1 MAKLS
6 EVLQSADWKSEKHV
20 PAIECPDQVKADEF
34 FAVKASLGKAV
45 AHPNTTEHH
54 IRWIQLYF
62 QPEGAKAALQI
73 GSFEFTAHGESVD
86 GPNKGTVFTHHE
98 AATAMK
104 TGKSGTLYA
113 LAYEYKFIVKGE
125 WRADPKCAESVLTRT
140 EDARARMRIG
150 D

>member
-6 EVLQSADWKSEKHV
+6 DVIQTADWKLEKHV
-20 PAIECPDQVKADEF
+20 PVIECQDKVKADEF
-34 FAVKASLGKAV
+34 FTVKASLGTAI

-62 QPEGAKAALQI
+62 KPEGAKAPFHI

-86 GPNKGTVFTHHE
+86 GPNKGSVFTHHE
-98 AATAMK
+98 ASTSMK

-113 LAYEYKFIVKGE
+113 LAYCNLHGVWQSSKDIAV
-125 WRADPKCAESVLTRT
+125 A
-140 EDARARMRIG
+140 
-150 D
+150 